1 MLLSSAIRNNASALA
16 AAQNTYKQNVA
27 SVNTYINSVLS
38 SSLPVLNDPPPDW
51 SSFTT
56 AYEAA
61 NADALQWVNNVM
73 ARLLTVPG
81 DVESYNTTISAA
93 LLDAQ
98 ARAQQLIANPS
109 DQGPLQIL
117 NADLDNVLGQLA
129 LVITFITS
137 AVESVQKFSDTL
149 PAMASNLQTIATD
162 SSQAANADQ
171 NEINQLN
178 SDIAALQADIQSLTA
193 QIIALGVA
201 DAAALTL
208 GTVAT
213 IAAWPFGALTWLV
226 MGPAVA
232 VATTFIALDS
242 VQIEDDNA
250 KITSDQNQITGLTA
264 DVATLQVLTSNY
276 AAMVAQTQE
285 IEDNLSAILAAWQQ
299 LESDVSTAAA
309 DTNQALSDATSQG
322 YQDALNDIDGAI
334 SEWNAAY
341 AQAGT
346 LSLDIQVNNAMLQL
360 GMSSDDVQA
369 ALAGG
374 QSMNVIQ
381 YFNQVGNS

>member
-1 MLLSSAIRNNASALA
+1 MLLSSAIRNNTSALA

-276 AAMVAQTQE
+276 ASMVAQTQE
-285 IEDNLSAILAAWQQ
+285 IEGNLSAILAAWQQ

>member
-1 MLLSSAIRNNASALA
+1 MLLSSAIRNNTSALA

-276 AAMVAQTQE
+276 ASMVAQTQE